1 MSDQF
6 SPDHPTPHAALEGIR
21 VCDLTR
27 ILAGPT
33 CTQLLGDLG
42 ADVIK
47 IEKPLAGDDTRKWG
61 PPYIKDRQ
69 DQETNES
76 AYYLSANRNKRSVAI
91 DIATDDGQKL
101 IRQILKHCDIL
112 VENYKVGGLA
122 KYGLSYEDLKNE
134 YPSLIYCSITG
145 FGQTGPYAH
154 RAGYDYLAQAMSGL
168 MSITGHPETGPV
180 KVGVGVAD
188 LLTGIYANV
197 AILAALRHRDH
208 TGEGQHLD
216 LALLDC
222 QVSWLVNEGT
232 NYLLSGKAPPLLGDQ
247 HANIVPYKVVPAS
260 DGQFI
265 LAIGNDSQFHK
276 FCTFAGKPDLA
287 DDLRFKTNS
296 ARVKNRAA
304 CNAAV
309 EALTVTRPRDEWL
322 AALDRLGVPAGPL
335 YTLDQVFS
343 DPQVQHRNGKI
354 NMPYSLAKNGE
365 VLLLGNPIHAN
376 KTPPTYRRAPPTLG
390 QHTDEVLAEILNMSS
405 ASITQLRNKGV
416 IG

>member
-1 MSDQF
+1 MSNPS
-6 SPDHPTPHAALEGIR
+6 SPTRLPAALEGIR

-47 IEKPLAGDDTRKWG
+47 IEKPFAGDDTRKWG
-61 PPYIKDRQ
+61 PPYVKDAQ
-69 DQETNES
+69 GKDTTES

-91 DIATDDGQKL
+91 DIATSDGQKL
-101 IRQILKHCDIL
+101 VREIVKHCDIL

-122 KYGLSYEDLKNE
+122 KYGLSYDDLKVE
-134 YPSLIYCSITG
+134 YPRLIYCSITG

-197 AILAALRHRDH
+197 AILAALRHRDQ

-232 NYLLSGKAPPLLGDQ
+232 NYLLSGDVPALLGDQ

-265 LAIGNDSQFHK
+265 LAVGNDSQFHK
-276 FCTFAGKPDLA
+276 FCTFAGKSELA
-287 DDLRFKTNS
+287 DDPQFKTNS

-304 CNAAV
+304 CNSAV
-309 EALTVTRPRDEWL
+309 ESLTKTRTCAEWL
-322 AALDRLGVPAGPL
+322 AGLDRLGVPAGPL
-335 YTLDQVFS
+335 QTLDQVFA
-343 DPQVQHRNGKI
+343 DPQVQHRDGKI
-354 NMPYSLAKNGE
+354 TMSYPLAKSGE
-365 VLLLGNPIHAN
+365 VTLLGNPIHAN

-390 QHTDEVLAEILNMSS
+390 QDTDEVLTDILRMPSS
-405 ASITQLRNKGV
+405 AITKLRNSGV

>member
-1 MSDQF
+1 MSDKILPAC
-6 SPDHPTPHAALEGIR
+6 PDLPAALEGIR

-47 IEKPLAGDDTRKWG
+47 IEKPFAGDDTRKWG
-61 PPYIKDRQ
+61 PPYVKDAQ
-69 DQETNES
+69 GKDTSES

-91 DIATDDGQKL
+91 DIATSGGQKL
-101 IRQILKHCDIL
+101 IREILKHCDIL

-122 KYGLSYEDLKNE
+122 KYGLSYDDLKVD
-134 YPSLIYCSITG
+134 YPRLIYCSITG

-197 AILAALRHRDH
+197 AILAALRHRDR

-232 NYLLSGKAPPLLGDQ
+232 NYLLSGDVPVLLGDQ

-276 FCTFAGKPDLA
+276 FCKLAGKPELA
-287 DDLRFKTNS
+287 DDLRFRTNS
-296 ARVKNRAA
+296 ARVKNRIA

-309 EALTVTRPRDEWL
+309 EALTKTRTREEWL
-322 AALDRLGVPAGPL
+322 IGLDQLGIPAGPL
-335 YTLDQVFS
+335 QTLDQVFS
-343 DPQVQHRNGKI
+343 DPQVQHRNGKVT
-354 NMPYSLAKNGE
+354 MAYPLAERGE
-365 VLLLGNPIHAN
+365 VSLLGNPIHAN
-376 KTPPTYRRAPPTLG
+376 RTPPTYRRAPPILG
-390 QHTDEVLAEILNMSS
+390 QHTDEVLTDILQMPS
-405 ASITQLRNKGV
+405 AAIAQLRNKGV

>member
-1 MSDQF
+1 MSDHS
-6 SPDHPTPHAALEGIR
+6 SPARPSLPAALDGIR

-47 IEKPLAGDDTRKWG
+47 IEKPFTGDDTRKWG
-61 PPYIKDRQ
+61 PPYVKDAQ
-69 DQETNES
+69 GKDTSES

-91 DIATDDGQKL
+91 DIATNDGQKL
-101 IRQILKHCDIL
+101 IREILKHCDIL

-122 KYGLSYEDLKNE
+122 KYGLSYDDLKAE
-134 YPSLIYCSITG
+134 YPRLIYCSITG

-168 MSITGHPETGPV
+168 MSITGHLETGPV

-197 AILAALRHRDH
+197 AILAALRYRDQ

-216 LALLDC
+216 LVLLDC

-232 NYLLSGKAPPLLGDQ
+232 NYLLSGDIPALLGDQ

-265 LAIGNDSQFHK
+265 LAIGNDGQFRK
-276 FCTFAGKPDLA
+276 FCILAGKPELA

-309 EALTVTRPRDEWL
+309 EALTRTRTREEWL
-322 AALDRLGVPAGPL
+322 ARLDQLGVPAGPL
-335 YTLDQVFS
+335 QTLDQVFA
-343 DPQVQHRNGKI
+343 DPQVQHRDGKI
-354 NMPYSLAKNGE
+354 TMPYPLAESGE
-365 VLLLGNPIHAN
+365 VSLLGNPIHAN
-376 KTPPTYRRAPPTLG
+376 RTPPTYRRAPPTLG
-390 QHTDEVLAEILNMSS
+390 EHTDEVLADILQMPS
-405 ASITQLRNKGV
+405 AAITQLRSKGI

>member
-1 MSDQF
+1 MSDQ
-6 SPDHPTPHAALEGIR
+6 SSSAYPTLPTALDGIR

-61 PPYIKDRQ
+61 PPYVKNAQ
-69 DQETNES
+69 NQETSES

-91 DIATDDGQKL
+91 DIATSDGQKL

-122 KYGLSYEDLKNE
+122 KYGLSYEDLKDE
-134 YPSLIYCSITG
+134 YPRLIYCSITG

-168 MSITGHPETGPV
+168 MSITGHPQTGPV

-197 AILAALRHRDH
+197 AILAALRHRDQ

-222 QVSWLVNEGT
+222 QMSWLVNEGT
-232 NYLLSGKAPPLLGDQ
+232 NYLLSGKAPHLLGDQ

-265 LAIGNDSQFHK
+265 LAIGNDHQFQK
-276 FCTFAGKPDLA
+276 FCTLAGKSELA
-287 DDLRFKTNS
+287 DDPRFKTNS

-304 CNAAV
+304 CNTAV
-309 EALTVTRPRDEWL
+309 EALTITRTRDEWL
-322 AALDRLGVPAGPL
+322 TNLDQLSVPAGPL
-335 YTLDQVFS
+335 YTLDQVFA
-343 DPQVQHRNGKI
+343 DPQVQHRDGTI
-354 NMPYSLAKNGE
+354 TMPYPLAKSGK
-365 VLLLGNPIHAN
+365 VSLLGNPIHAN

-390 QHTDEVLAEILNMSS
+390 QHTDEVLAEILRMPS
-405 ASITQLRNKGV
+405 ASIAQLRSKGV
-416 IG
+416 IE

>member
-1 MSDQF
+1 MSDQ
-6 SPDHPTPHAALEGIR
+6 SSSAPPALPAALEGIR

-61 PPYIKDRQ
+61 PPYVKNAQ
-69 DQETNES
+69 DQETTES

-91 DIATDDGQKL
+91 DIATNDGQKL

-122 KYGLSYEDLKNE
+122 KYGLSYEDLKDE
-134 YPSLIYCSITG
+134 YPRLIYCSITG
-145 FGQTGPYAH
+145 FGQTGPYAR

-180 KVGVGVAD
+180 KVGIGVAD

-197 AILAALRHRDH
+197 AILAALRHRDQ

-232 NYLLSGKAPPLLGDQ
+232 NYLLSGKVPPLLGDQ

-265 LAIGNDSQFHK
+265 LAIGNDHQFQK
-276 FCTFAGKPDLA
+276 FCTLAGNSELA
-287 DDLRFKTNS
+287 DDPRFKTNS
-296 ARVKNRAA
+296 ARVKNRTA
-304 CNAAV
+304 CNAAI
-309 EALTVTRPRDEWL
+309 EALTATRTRDEWL
-322 AALDRLGVPAGPL
+322 AALDQLGVPAGPL
-335 YTLDQVFS
+335 HTLDQVFA
-343 DPQVQHRNGKI
+343 DPQVQHRDGKI
-354 NMPYSLAKNGE
+354 TMPYPLAKSGK
-365 VLLLGNPIHAN
+365 VSLLGNPIHAS
-376 KTPPTYRRAPPTLG
+376 KTPPTYRWAPPTLG
-390 QHTDEVLAEILNMSS
+390 QHTDEVLANILQMPS
-405 ASITQLRNKGV
+405 ASITQLRKKGV

>member
-1 MSDQF
+1 MNDQS
-6 SPDHPTPHAALEGIR
+6 SPAHPALPAALEGIR

-61 PPYIKDRQ
+61 PPYVKDAQ
-69 DQETNES
+69 SQETTES

-122 KYGLSYEDLKNE
+122 KYGLSYENLKDE
-134 YPSLIYCSITG
+134 YPRLIYCSITG

-197 AILAALRHRDH
+197 AILAALRHRDR

-265 LAIGNDSQFHK
+265 LAIGNDHQFQK
-276 FCTFAGKPDLA
+276 FCTLARKSELA
-287 DDLRFKTNS
+287 DDPRFKTNS

-309 EALTVTRPRDEWL
+309 EAATITRTRDEWL
-322 AALDRLGVPAGPL
+322 TALDQLGVPAGPL
-335 YTLDQVFS
+335 CTLDQVFA
-343 DPQVQHRNGKI
+343 DPQVQHRDGKI
-354 NMPYSLAKNGE
+354 TMPYPQAKSGTIS
-365 VLLLGNPIHAN
+365 LLGNPIHAN

-390 QHTDEVLAEILNMSS
+390 QHTDEVLADILQMPASS
-405 ASITQLRNKGV
+405 IAQLRKKGV
-416 IG
+416 IE